1 MTNLKGKVAVVTG
14 GSGGIGG
21 SIAFHLG
28 MCGVKVVVHYSSNEA
43 NAKKIV
49 KAINAQDGI
58 ATDLQFDVCDSK
70 AVQNGFEEIM
80 NDFGKIDILVCCA
93 GITKDGP
100 FIRMKDNAWDKVLN
114 VNLTGTKNCIQA
126 ALKPML
132 KQKSGTI
139 IAISSIVGL
148 AGNAMQANYA
158 TSKAGQ
164 IALIKSVAKEYASRD
179 IRAFAIAPGF
189 IKTEM
194 TSDLPDE
201 IREKALADTPLG
213 RFGNSDDVAKVAVFL
228 CSDGASFMTG
238 NVINVDGGM
247 YV

>member
-1 MTNLKGKVAVVTG
+1 
-14 GSGGIGG
+14 
-21 SIAFHLG
+21 
-28 MCGVKVVVHYSSNEA
+28 
-43 NAKKIV
+43 
-49 KAINAQDGI
+49 
-58 ATDLQFDVCDSK
+58 
-70 AVQNGFEEIM
+70 
-80 NDFGKIDILVCCA
+80 
-93 GITKDGP
+93 
-100 FIRMKDNAWDKVLN
+100 
-114 VNLTGTKNCIQA
+114 
-126 ALKPML
+126 ML

-148 AGNAMQANYA
+148 AGNAMQTNYA
-158 TSKAGQ
+158 ASKAGQ